1 MVSRYGSAM
10 PQLRHA
16 TVNDAALITEHR
28 HRMFT
33 DNQFAPEEALDAMD
47 VNFAPW
53 VRERLADERYVGL
66 LLEDAGEVVAS
77 AGIHFADFPPHY
89 LHAEPGRAYL
99 LNFYTLPSAR
109 GHGYAKRLLSAC
121 VDECRVRG
129 VHVVTLHASKFGKPI
144 YEKFGFAQT
153 NEMMLKL
160 SRTSEQNAKDA
171 KV

>member
-1 MVSRYGSAM
+1 M
-10 PQLRHA
+10 PQLRRA

-33 DNQFAPEEALDAMD
+33 DNQFAPEDALDAMD
-47 VNFAPW
+47 VNFLPW
-53 VRERLADERYVGL
+53 VRERLADGRYVGL
-66 LLEDAGEVVAS
+66 LLEGAGEVVAS

-99 LNFYTLPSAR
+99 LNFWTAPATR
-109 GHGYAKRLLSAC
+109 GRGYAKQLVKAC
-121 VDECRVRG
+121 IDECRTRG
-129 VHVVTLHASKFGKPI
+129 SKVVVLHASQFGRPI

-160 SRTSEQNAKDA
+160 SGSLEREREGR
-171 KV
+171 